1 MKTSLRTKT
10 IVLIILI
17 AAILSVVGLLVSG
30 RFINRLVEEEY
41 RSRAKEIADTVA
53 VVIDRDRFKSLKN
66 DILKIY
72 GRTEE
77 KVTSEEWGS
86 PAFNQ
91 YISSFSKVEESEDY
105 RYLLRQLRRIQ
116 DVNNV
121 DCLYLSIIDAPTEGF
136 LYAVDAAVEDACP
149 PGCLDPVYEEN
160 RELLTNPDR
169 GFPPYITNT
178 EPYGWLVTAGVPVY
192 DKENKVIGYAMVD
205 ISMDELRKEQSR
217 FTMRFAVILVVLTG
231 IICLISIWIVN
242 RSIIGPINKLSSAA
256 ANYSAGGQEPNYN
269 AFDKLNIHTRDEIE
283 SLCDTMKTMLTDMNG
298 YIDSLK
304 TTTQELSKT
313 RIEAD
318 ELGELARRDLL
329 TGVRNKNAYN
339 EDIAGISEKLGET
352 EFGIAI
358 VDLND
363 LKLMN
368 DLYGHEKGDQA
379 IRNIC
384 SMICDVFKFS
394 PFYRFG
400 GDEFVVILTGRDY
413 AGIETRV
420 SRFEALQNSKEGQPW
435 EAPKAAI
442 GYALY
447 DRRTDNGVE
456 SVFQRADSKMYEQKK
471 RMKAVHV

>member
-53 VVIDRDRFKSLKN
+53 VVIDRDRFESLKN

-86 PAFNQ
+86 PAFEK

-105 RYLLRQLRRIQ
+105 RYLLRQLRSIQ

-205 ISMDELRKEQSR
+205 ISMDELRKEQFR

-394 PFYRFG
+394 PVYRFG

-447 DRRTDNGVE
+447 DRGTDNGVE
-456 SVFQRADSKMYEQKK
+456 AVFQRADSKMYEQKK